1 MNLALP
7 KSLGEVSQA
16 KVRTVL
22 GTALLVTAV
31 LAAYAVMPSL
41 MNGEPLL
48 AVALQNLMGL
58 AQ

>member
-1 MNLALP
+1 MNFALP
-7 KSLGEVSQA
+7 KSLGDLSQA
-16 KVRTVL
+16 KVRTVI

-41 MNGEPLL
+41 FNGDPLL
-48 AVALQNLMGL
+48 VVALQNLMGL